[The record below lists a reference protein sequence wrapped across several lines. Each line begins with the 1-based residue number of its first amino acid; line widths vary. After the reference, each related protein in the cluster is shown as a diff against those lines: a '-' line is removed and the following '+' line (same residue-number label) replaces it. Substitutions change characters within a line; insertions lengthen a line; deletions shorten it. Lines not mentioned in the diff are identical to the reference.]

1 MPEPTGIT
9 AEISRSRWEDTET
22 LAQLFHDGLQNMGHF
37 EPVGEQ
43 QLPSSYATLLAHEDH
58 MTVTLEAYF
67 ETLVTLTV
75 VRQTIEHDFYA
86 RQSLL
91 ARQSDG
97 AVVQYG
103 IVRLVT
109 AGLPWEVRDAIQT
122 HRGPLG
128 RVLIRNNLLRHVE
141 LRALWRIEPT
151 DELRVPLAL
160 EPDDVIYGRLAV
172 IHLDG
177 RRAVEVLEI
186 VTDHPRPIPEV
197 YPVP

>member
-1 MPEPTGIT
+1 MGDPIGIT
-9 AEISRSRWEDTET
+9 AEISEQRRQEAEVLSR
-22 LAQLFHDGLQNMGHF
+22 LFHPSLETMGQF
-37 EPVGEQ
+37 TAVGEHD
-43 QLPSSYATLLAHEDH
+43 LPPSYTTLLAHEDH

-75 VRQTIEHDFYA
+75 VRQSIEHDYYA

-103 IVRLVT
+103 VVKLET

-141 LRALWRIEPT
+141 LLALWRIEPT
-151 DELRVPLAL
+151 EELRRPLAL
-160 EPDDVIYGRLAV
+160 EAGEAIYGRLAA
-172 IHLDG
+172 IHLSG

-186 VTDHPRPIPEV
+186 VTDHPRPIPEP